1 MQVSGYRYLLQ
12 LLTGRLASGQRD
24 LLRFS
29 PITDVLYVILSIIVQ
44 LGTLWPC

>member
-1 MQVSGYRYLLQ
+1 MQVSEYRYLLQ
-12 LLTGRLASGQRD
+12 VAELADRRAAKN

-44 LGTLWPC
+44 LGTLWPF